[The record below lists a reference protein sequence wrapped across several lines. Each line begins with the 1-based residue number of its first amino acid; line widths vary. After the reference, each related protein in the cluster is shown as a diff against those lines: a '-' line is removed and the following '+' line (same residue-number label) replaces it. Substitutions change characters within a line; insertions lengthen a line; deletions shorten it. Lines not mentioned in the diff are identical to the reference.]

1 MERFDRMILLTK
13 ITVAIWVIWL
23 LASFEFLFLG
33 LTPEEYELIP
43 LTVWI
48 ISFVGVIIISV
59 IFMIEHKRYQ
69 SGFAQTCSIDGCEN
83 KANFPT
89 NNEVCS
95 KHDEYFQ
102 SHLWK
107 QRLAVV
113 PAIIF
118 MIYWF
123 FFR

>member
-69 SGFAQTCSIDGCEN
+69 S
-83 KANFPT
+83 
-89 NNEVCS
+89 
-95 KHDEYFQ
+95 
-102 SHLWK
+102 
-107 QRLAVV
+107 
-113 PAIIF
+113 
-118 MIYWF
+118 
-123 FFR
+123 